1 MNRFVFALLAGSASL
16 LGAATAHATLITSA
30 GGLTYGT
37 NTATET
43 LTNSTGSLTSLQFGI
58 DQFDPTGHGTL
69 TGLTITISDSGSIG
83 TGYISNNSTSSS
95 ITGGSLSV
103 SETGILSAVTPGLS
117 GVGGV
122 SGATDTY
129 VATMGANGN
138 LSTIAPAPSAGT
150 STNGYLTTYVDQTTG
165 LPGSTLTI
173 PITASF
179 SIGLAG
185 SGGLTLSQWSGTGQ
199 NTIGMTLLPSFTA
212 ANVAGSNS
220 FGAGGS
226 ITNTQTVT
234 VTYDY
239 TAPVSNVPEPATV
252 ALLSSG
258 LLGLGMVRYRRA
270 RK

>member
-16 LGAATAHATLITSA
+16 LGVATAHASLITSA

-43 LTNSTGSLTSLQFGI
+43 LTNLTGSLTSLQFGI

-83 TGYISNNSTSSS
+83 TGYISNNSTTSTINS
-95 ITGGSLSV
+95 GSLSV
-103 SETGILSAVTPGLS
+103 SESGILSAVTTGLS

-122 SGATDTY
+122 TGTTDTY
-129 VATMGANGN
+129 VATMGLNGN
-138 LSTIAPAPSAGT
+138 ISTIAAAPSAGT
-150 STNGYLTTYVDQTTG
+150 STNGYLQNYVDQTTNSV
-165 LPGSTLTI
+165 GSTVTV
-173 PITASF
+173 PIAASF

-199 NTIGMTLLPSFTA
+199 NVIGMTLLPSFSATG
-212 ANVAGSNS
+212 VTGSNS

-234 VTYDY
+234 VTYDFS
-239 TAPVSNVPEPATV
+239 TPVSNVPEPATI

-270 RK
+270 GK